1 MSQTYGYVAKLFL
14 KSEFHHLR
22 EETNEKTGLL
32 RKILWYSLQEHIQKI
47 KLFIYFTEKAKKI
60 LGQNCRHSDRNL
72 PLKRQAKL
80 QQTTLL
86 LFLLLSLEENKA

>member
-1 MSQTYGYVAKLFL
+1 MPQTYGYVAKLFL

-47 KLFIYFTEKAKKI
+47 KLFIYYTEKAKKNI
-60 LGQNCRHSDRNL
+60 GTKLSSLGQEPTFNAPSKIAADN
-72 PLKRQAKL
+72 
-80 QQTTLL
+80 TFIIFT
-86 LFLLLSLEENKA
+86 FIF